1 MSDEPKPPEDAEDET
16 TKSDDE
22 KKSTEGSSS
31 QFFDDGLEEPV
42 SLHAAAGRILDLM
55 SDDSEDEDEDVAFEE
70 EPVAFPL
77 PIELGTFHGVLEGG
91 GEEAENSSPPDLS
104 ILSGADAHA
113 SDTTNDI
120 DNVISL
126 MPRVTGPGSI
136 WELKPAGEETS
147 RDIYDENEELT
158 PPEPHMVEGAVEA
171 ILFATDQPLTDK
183 QINTY
188 LANPGI
194 RIIRDCML
202 RIQSRFR
209 RPGSGIRLVEVAKG
223 WQLRTDMRA
232 ARYVAAMRGEKPL
245 KLSKAALDTL
255 AIVAYR
261 QPVTRAEVEDL
272 RGVDPGGILRMLSE
286 RALICVTGRKDEP
299 GRPLLY
305 GTTPDFLSMFGLRD
319 LSDLPTL
326 RDLRELQRDDA
337 REGIGSTDED
347 LLMNEII
354 DSETSRPVEPVQEPL
369 PIEPREPID

>member
-1 MSDEPKPPEDAEDET
+1 MSDDTEPPDDN
-16 TKSDDE
+16 DE
-22 KKSTEGSSS
+22 KSTSNGGSTP

-42 SLHAAAGRILDLM
+42 SLHAAAGRTLDLL
-55 SDDSEDEDEDVAFEE
+55 SERTDEE
-70 EPVAFPL
+70 EDDEAPVAFPL

-91 GEEAENSSPPDLS
+91 GEESEKTSPPSLS
-104 ILSGADAHA
+104 VLSGVDPSETEA
-113 SDTTNDI
+113 NNEI

-147 RDIYDENEELT
+147 RDAYDENEQLT
-158 PPEPHMVEGAVEA
+158 PPEPHMVEGSVEA
-171 ILFATDQPLTDK
+171 ILFSTDQPLTDK
-183 QINTY
+183 QINAY

-194 RIIRDCML
+194 SIVRDCLL
-202 RIQSRFR
+202 RAQSRFR

-232 ARYVAAMRGEKPL
+232 ARYVAAMKGEKPL

-286 RALICVTGRKDEP
+286 RSLICVTGRKDEP

-347 LLMNEII
+347 PFLDEFI
-354 DSETSRPVEPVQEPL
+354 DPGNVRPLEPLQEPL
-369 PIEPREPID
+369 PIEPHEPID